1 MMYTIED
8 IRKLLAKASADERT
22 QLAEILDT
30 DIKEIPGPR
39 KRAEALVRQLC
50 WKYQTPLGY
59 LTRDPFFDEVAID
72 VAKKLKMEGLTQ
84 QETPCWDMLSRLM
97 RHLMEELLK
106 EMTPEQQG
114 ELISQVLTADQIK
127 EFYGN
132 GTIDWA
138 KVGAGSVLLAI
149 KQFGG
154 FTTYKVALIV
164 ANQAARALIG
174 SGLTLAANAA
184 LVRGISIFLG
194 PVGWVLLAW
203 GINDLLGTS
212 YKRVIPGVLYIY
224 CIYERLKAE
233 GQLPF

>member
-8 IRKLLAKASADERT
+8 IRKLLAKASPDERR

-30 DIKEIPGPR
+30 DLEGVMGPR
-39 KRAEALVRQLC
+39 KEGEALVRQLY

-59 LTRDPFFDEVAID
+59 FTRDPFFDEVAVD
-72 VAKKLKMEGLTQ
+72 VAKRLKMEGLTK
-84 QETPCWDMLSRLM
+84 QETSSWDMLSRLI
-97 RHLMEELLK
+97 RNLMEELLK
-106 EMTPEQQG
+106 EMTPEQRG
-114 ELISQVLTADQIK
+114 ELASRVLTADQIK

-132 GTIDWA
+132 GTLDWG
-138 KVGAGSVLLAI
+138 KVGAGSILLAI

-154 FTTYKVALIV
+154 FATYKVALIV

-174 SGLTLAANAA
+174 RGLSLAANAA
-184 LVRGISIFLG
+184 LVRGLSIFLG
-194 PVGWVLLAW
+194 PVGWILLAW
-203 GINDLLGTS
+203 GINDSLGTN

-224 CIYERLKAE
+224 CIYERLKDE